1 MSYDFTLTDINN
13 NEYYSSN
20 YTSNIY
26 DMVDNAFKKLK
37 EKGLCNN
44 KNTHWSD
51 EINYE
56 QNPKYILELI
66 TELKSNPTFY
76 KKYNPKNNWGDY
88 ESFIIWL
95 QEINSNIQKL
105 QKHNQV
111 FWMEVTW

>member
-1 MSYDFTLTDINN
+1 MSYDFTLTDVNN
-13 NEYYSSN
+13 NEYYWTN

-26 DMVDNAFKKLK
+26 DMIDNAFKKLK
-37 EKGLCNN
+37 EKGLCNS

-56 QNPKYILELI
+56 QNTKYILDLI
-66 TELKSNPTFY
+66 IELKSNPTFY
-76 KKYNPKNNWGDY
+76 KKYNPKNNWGNYD
-88 ESFIIWL
+88 SFIEWL
-95 QEINSNIQKL
+95 QEINSNIEQL